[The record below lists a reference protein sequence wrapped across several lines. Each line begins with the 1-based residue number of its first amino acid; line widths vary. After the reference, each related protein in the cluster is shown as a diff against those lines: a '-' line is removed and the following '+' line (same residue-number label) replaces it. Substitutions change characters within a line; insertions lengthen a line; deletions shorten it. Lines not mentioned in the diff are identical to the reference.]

1 MNLSATFIHRPV
13 ATALLTIGILLAGI
27 AAFRLLPV
35 SPLPQVDF
43 PTISVSASL
52 PGASPETM
60 AATVATPLERALG
73 AIAGVT
79 EITSSSSLGSTR
91 VTLQFDLSRDI
102 DGAARD
108 VQAAINAS
116 RATLPTS
123 LPNNPT
129 YRKVNPADAPI
140 MIIGLTSPT
149 MTRGQLY
156 DAASTILSQKLS
168 QVEGVGQVTIGGS
181 SLPAVRVELN
191 PTALNHYGISLED
204 VRNTISATNA
214 NRPLGILDNANT
226 AWQVYANDQAMAAQD
241 YMPLIIRYAT
251 PGTYS
256 STSAGALIAS
266 TANAAAGGNVS
277 TKTVNGVT
285 TTTITTSSG
294 TTTISTGATGGNV
307 NNRGPNS
314 FAVPVRLQDVAN
326 VVDSVQDIRN
336 AGSANGKPSVLLV
349 LNRSPGA
356 NIIETVD
363 RVNEILPQLRKMI
376 PATISMDVMMDRTPT
391 IRASLREVE
400 HTLMISVALVIMVV
414 FVFLRNV
421 RATLIPSV
429 AVPVSLVGTFSIM
442 YLAGFSLNN
451 LSLMA
456 LTIATGFVVDDAIVV
471 LENISRHIEAG
482 MKPVAAALRGAR
494 EVGFTVLSMSLSLIA
509 VFIPLLLMGGIV
521 GRLFQEFAIT
531 LSVAILVSLVV
542 SLTTTPMMCAQLLR
556 PVREETQGRFHRT
569 TERMFMSLQNGYAR
583 TLGVA
588 LRHGPVV
595 WVVLLLTIAL
605 NVYLYVIV
613 PKGFFPQQDTGRLIG
628 FIRADQATSF
638 QLMRTKLDNFIKIVQ
653 SDPAVVNVTG
663 FTGGSQRN
671 TGQMFVTLKPL
682 SERRESADQIIARLR
697 GKLAK
702 EPGASLFLQSVQ
714 DIRVGGR
721 QSSSQYQ
728 FTLQSDDLDVL
739 REWEPKVRAAISN
752 IKGIE
757 DVDTDTNDKGLQT
770 SVIIDRDAASKLGVT
785 AQQIDAILNDAFGQR
800 LVSTIY
806 HPLNQYR
813 VVMELSPEYLQ
824 GPQALQDIYV
834 VTGGGHRVPL
844 SAFARVTPT
853 STPLG
858 VNHQGQFAAS
868 TISFNLAEGFSLS
881 QATDAI
887 RLALAK
893 IGAPETLQ
901 ANFQGGAKAFQDSL
915 KSQPILILAAIIT
928 IYIVLGILYESYVH
942 PLTILSTL
950 PSAGVG
956 ALLALLLFKTDFSI
970 IALIGVILLIGIVKK
985 NAIMMIDFAIDAERR
1000 EGLTPREAIYRAC
1013 LLRFRPI
1020 MMTTAAA
1027 LLGAV
1032 PLALGRGDG
1041 AELRAPLGISIVG
1054 GLVVS
1059 QLLTLYTTPVV
1070 YLTLDRWRLR
1080 VNAWRA
1086 RRRRDAG
1093 DGAAPR
1099 LEH

>member
-1 MNLSATFIHRPV
+1 MNLSAAFIHRPV

-73 AIAGVT
+73 TIAGVT

-91 VTLQFDLSRDI
+91 VTLQFDLSRNI

-149 MTRGQLY
+149 MSRGQLY

-168 QVEGVGQVTIGGS
+168 QVEGVGQVTIGGA

-191 PTALNHYGISLED
+191 PTALNKYGISLED
-204 VRNTISATNA
+204 VRNTIAATNA
-214 NRPLGILDNANT
+214 NRPLGVLENDVNN
-226 AWQVYANDQAMAAQD
+226 WQVYANDQAMAAKD
-241 YMPLIIRYAT
+241 YMPLIVRYAT

-256 STSAGALIAS
+256 SASAGALIAS
-266 TANAAAGGNVS
+266 TANATAGGGVS
-277 TKTVNGVT
+277 TKTVNGIT
-285 TTTITTSSG
+285 TTTLTTSSG
-294 TTTISTGATGGNV
+294 TTTISTGATGGN
-307 NNRGPNS
+307 NTSAGPNA
-314 FAVPVRLQDVAN
+314 FAVPVRLQDVAS

-363 RVNEILPQLRKMI
+363 RVNEMLPQLRRMI

-414 FVFLRNV
+414 FLFLRNV

-429 AVPVSLVGTFSIM
+429 VVPVSLVGTFSVM

-471 LENISRHIEAG
+471 LENISRHIEDG
-482 MKPVAAALRGAR
+482 MKPLAAALRGAR

-509 VFIPLLLMGGIV
+509 VFIPLLMMGGIV

-542 SLTTTPMMCAQLLR
+542 SLTTTPMMCARLLR
-556 PVREETQGRFHRT
+556 PVPEERRGRFYQAS
-569 TERMFMSLQNGYAR
+569 ERAFQWLHDGYAR
-583 TLGVA
+583 SLGVA
-588 LRHGPVV
+588 LRHGRLV
-595 WVVLLLTIAL
+595 WLVLLATVAL
-605 NVYLYVIV
+605 NVWLYVIV

-638 QLMRTKLDNFIKIVQ
+638 QAMRAKLDSFIKIVQ

-671 TGQMFVTLKPL
+671 TGMMFVTLKTL
-682 SERRESADQIIARLR
+682 KERDASADAIIARLR

-728 FTLQSDDLDVL
+728 FTLQSDNLETL
-739 REWEPKVRAAISN
+739 RAWEPKVRAAISN

-757 DVDTDTNDKGLQT
+757 DVDTDTNDRGLQT
-770 SVIIDRDAASKLGVT
+770 SVIIDRDTASKLGVT
-785 AQQIDAILNDAFGQR
+785 AQQVDAVLNDAFGQR

-813 VVMELSPEYLQ
+813 VVMELSQEYLQ
-824 GPQALQDIYV
+824 GPHALQDVYV
-834 VTGGGHRVPL
+834 VGGNGRRVPL
-844 SAFARVTPT
+844 SAFARVVPT
-853 STPLG
+853 NTPLG

-887 RLALAK
+887 RAAMAS

-915 KSQPILILAAIIT
+915 KSQPILILAALIT
-928 IYIVLGILYESYVH
+928 IYIVLGVLYESYVH

-956 ALLALLLFKTDFSI
+956 ALLALLASKTEFSI

-985 NAIMMIDFAIDAERR
+985 NAIMMIDFAIDAERHA
-1000 EGLTPREAIYRAC
+1000 GMSPRDAIHRAC

-1020 MMTTAAA
+1020 LMTTMAA
-1027 LLGAV
+1027 LLGAI
-1032 PLALGRGDG
+1032 PLAIGHGDG

-1080 VNAWRA
+1080 VNAWRERRQRA
-1086 RRRRDAG
+1086 RA
-1093 DGAAPR
+1093 GAAPR
-1099 LEH
+1099 PES